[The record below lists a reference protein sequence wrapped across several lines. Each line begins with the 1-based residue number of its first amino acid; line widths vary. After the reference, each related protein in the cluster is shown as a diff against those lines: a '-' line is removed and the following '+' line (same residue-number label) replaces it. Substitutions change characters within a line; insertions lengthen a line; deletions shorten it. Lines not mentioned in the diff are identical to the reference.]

1 MKRIVLSLAVI
12 VLALGYAV
20 VRARADDEAG
30 DWETARAS
38 SDWSPVIYPL
48 QRLPLIFSHAKHL
61 ARGTACAACHPA
73 ATTSRSA
80 VDNLIPTEQACRACH
95 AIDRAIP
102 DPAADKA
109 GAPPAACGACHP
121 GYVRDQPVGRVV
133 ITPPPLKFDHA
144 AHAQTT
150 CTRCHDMTNVDLAT
164 TRQLPSMGSCL
175 GCHKDGTEPR
185 HCADCHLAKLGG
197 LIETR
202 FVHGDL
208 VPHHDGLGD
217 AHGADFAKHHTQEAR
232 QNGATCNAC
241 HDQSECLA
249 CHQGVTK
256 PMDFHAGNYLLTHA
270 VEARRGTPDCSA
282 CHRTESFCVA
292 CHERA
297 GLGTRGDT
305 QFNSVDP
312 GRAFHPAGWATK
324 GVGPNRHAIE
334 AKKNITS
341 CTSCHREEDCL
352 TCHSAEPGNAMH
364 ASPHPPG
371 WRGSAKCRAMDRR
384 NRRMCLRC
392 HITKDELGCDWAR

>member
-1 MKRIVLSLAVI
+1 MKRLVISLAVI
-12 VLALGYAV
+12 ALALGYAIV
-20 VRARADDEAG
+20 RADDAAG
-30 DWETARAS
+30 DWETERPQL
-38 SDWSPVIYPL
+38 DWSPVVYPL

-80 VDNLIPTEQACRACH
+80 VDNLIPTEMACRACH
-95 AIDRAIP
+95 AIDRAMP
-102 DPAADKA
+102 DKA
-109 GAPPAACGACHP
+109 GTPTAACGACHP
-121 GYVRDQPVGRVV
+121 NYVRDQPVGRVM

-144 AHAQTT
+144 EHARTA

-164 TRQLPSMGSCL
+164 TKQLPTMASCL
-175 GCHKDGTEPR
+175 GCHKDGTEER
-185 HCADCHLAKLGG
+185 HCTDCHLAQLGG
-197 LIETR
+197 LMETH

-217 AHGADFAKHHTQEAR
+217 AHGGDFAKHHAQEAR
-232 QNGATCNAC
+232 QVGATCTAC
-241 HDQSECLA
+241 HDQSECIA

-256 PMDFHAGNYLLTHA
+256 PMDFHPGNYLLTHA
-270 VEARRGTPDCSA
+270 VDARRGTPDCSA
-282 CHRTESFCVA
+282 CHRSESFCVG

-305 QFNSVDP
+305 QFNATDP
-312 GRAFHPAGWATK
+312 ARAFHPAGWASK
-324 GVGPNRHAIE
+324 GMGTNRHAIE
-334 AKKNITS
+334 ARKNIQS

-352 TCHSAEPGNAMH
+352 TCHSADSGNTVH

-371 WRGSAKCRAMDRR
+371 WRGSAKCRAMDRG

-392 HITKDELGCDWAR
+392 HVTRDELGCDWSK